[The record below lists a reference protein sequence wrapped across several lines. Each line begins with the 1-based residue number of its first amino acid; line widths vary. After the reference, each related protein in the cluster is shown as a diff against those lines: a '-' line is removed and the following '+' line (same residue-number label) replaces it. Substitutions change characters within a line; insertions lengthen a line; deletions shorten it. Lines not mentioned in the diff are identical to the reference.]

1 MASIMK
7 TRLLMTFKDEDAK
20 RVSLTVDEP
29 RTDITEVEIKEAM
42 DLVVSKNIFAP
53 NGLSIVGAVEAK
65 LVVTDTTEYDLV

>member
-20 RVSLTVDEP
+20 RISLTVDEP
-29 RTDITEVEIKEAM
+29 RTDLTEVEIKEAM

-65 LVVTDTTEYDLV
+65 IIVTDTTEYDLI

>member
-20 RVSLTVDEP
+20 RISLTVDEP
-29 RTDITEVEIKEAM
+29 RADLTETDIKEAM

-65 LVVTDTTEYDLV
+65 IIVTDTTEYDLI

>member
-7 TRLLMTFKDEDAK
+7 TKLLMTFKDEDAK

-29 RTDITEVEIKEAM
+29 RADLTETEIKDVM

-53 NGLSIVGAVEAK
+53 NGLDIVSTVDAK
-65 LVVTDTTEYDLV
+65 IVVTDTTEYDLA

>member
-29 RTDITEVEIKEAM
+29 REDLTETEIKDIM
-42 DLVVSKNIFAP
+42 DIVVSKNIFAP
-53 NGLSIVGAVEAK
+53 SGLNIVGTVEAK
-65 LVVTDTTEYDLV
+65 IIVTDTTEYDLV

>member
-29 RTDITEVEIKEAM
+29 KEDLTETEIKDVM

-65 LVVTDTTEYDLV
+65 IIVTDTTEYDLV

>member
-53 NGLSIVGAVEAK
+53 NGLNIVGTVDAK

>member
-29 RTDITEVEIKEAM
+29 RTDITEEEIKDAM

-65 LVVTDTTEYDLV
+65 IIVTDTTEYDLV